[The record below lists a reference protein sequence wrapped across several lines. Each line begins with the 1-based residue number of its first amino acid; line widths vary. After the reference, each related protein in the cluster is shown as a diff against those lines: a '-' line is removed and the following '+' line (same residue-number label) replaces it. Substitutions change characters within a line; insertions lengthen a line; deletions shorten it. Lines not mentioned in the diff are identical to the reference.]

1 MTPQFT
7 VRIRGVGHQRVIQRI
22 GIAQNDI
29 NVTGSSAFASV
40 REWDRYGDQGHLG
53 DARMYV
59 CNIVVGPSY
68 VDVWLQIDWNSDLE
82 YEITLLIVNL
92 T

>member
-1 MTPQFT
+1 
-7 VRIRGVGHQRVIQRI
+7 
-22 GIAQNDI
+22 
-29 NVTGSSAFASV
+29 
-40 REWDRYGDQGHLG
+40 
-53 DARMYV
+53 MYV